1 VAIRLPTRGPF
12 HLEATVRVLQRRPA
26 NRVDVW
32 SDGCYRRVIDTGE
45 GPLLAEVVDRGTVAA
60 PDLRCTLHGPH
71 SASAR
76 HTAARALR
84 RVLGLDL
91 DPVVL
96 RRAAEREPAMRAT
109 ARALC
114 GLRPPR
120 FGGLFEA
127 FASVVPYQQV
137 SIDAGIAVL
146 GRTVERFGDA
156 LVHEGERYYAFP
168 TPAAIVRARP
178 RALRACG
185 LSAQKTRTLQM
196 IARAIDSGALDER
209 ELDRLSS
216 EAAGARLVALR
227 GVGPWTAGLV
237 LLRGLGR
244 LDVFPPGDVGAARSL
259 RALLGTTS
267 TAKIDA
273 TIERF
278 GTLRGYLYF
287 CALGGQLLTRGL
299 INPPRRGAKPVVK
312 IRTYPRS

>member
-32 SDGCYRRVIDTGE
+32 SDGRYRRVIDTGE

-60 PDLRCTLHGPH
+60 PDLRCTLHGVH

-76 HTAARALR
+76 HTAARTLR

-96 RRAAEREPAMRAT
+96 RRVAEREPAMRAT
-109 ARALC
+109 ARELR

-120 FGGLFEA
+120 FSGLFEA

-146 GRTVERFGDA
+146 GRTIERFGEA

-178 RALRACG
+178 RTLRACG

-196 IARAIDSGALDER
+196 LARAIDSGALDER

-267 TAKIDA
+267 TKEIDA

-287 CALGGQLLTRGL
+287 CALGGRLLTRGL
-299 INPPRRGAKPVVK
+299 INPPRSGAKPVVK

>member
-1 VAIRLPTRGPF
+1 MAIRLPTRAPF

-32 SDGCYRRVIDTGE
+32 VHERYRRVIGTPD

-60 PDLRCTLHGPH
+60 PDLRCTLHGVR
-71 SASAR
+71 SA
-76 HTAARALR
+76 AARRAAIATLR

-91 DPVVL
+91 DPQAL
-96 RRAAEREPAMRAT
+96 RRVAEREPAMRST
-109 ARALC
+109 ARALR

-120 FGGLFEA
+120 FAGLFEA

-146 GRTVERFGDA
+146 GRAVERFGEVC
-156 LVHEGERYYAFP
+156 VHGGARHFAFP
-168 TPAAIVRARP
+168 TAAAIAGASP

-185 LSAQKTRTLQM
+185 LSAQKARTLQAL
-196 IARAIDSGALDER
+196 ARTIEAGGLDER
-209 ELDRLSS
+209 ELDALSS
-216 EAAGARLVALR
+216 EAACARLVTLR

-244 LDVFPPGDVGAARSL
+244 LDVFPPGDVGAARGL
-259 RALLGTTS
+259 RALLGTAS
-267 TAKIDA
+267 GREIEA
-273 TIERF
+273 TITRF
-278 GTLRGYLYF
+278 GALRGYLYF
-287 CALGGQLLTRGL
+287 CALGGRLLARGL

-312 IRTYPRS
+312 IKT